1 MRISTDDLLLEL
13 DLLRVTVTAYRHRSQ
28 GGGNEGETMTY
39 RSETMIE
46 VPFVRHAG
54 EPLAL
59 QFDHFAD
66 LIAGEADTKSE
77 LDSIELPHVFAE
89 SIERAAAV

>member
-1 MRISTDDLLLEL
+1 
-13 DLLRVTVTAYRHRSQ
+13 
-28 GGGNEGETMTY
+28 MTY

-66 LIAGEADTKSE
+66 LVSGEADTKAE
-77 LDSIELPHVFAE
+77 LATLEAPHRLAHEIEKSAGQ
-89 SIERAAAV
+89 SKS